1 MSVDSNGGK
10 GFEWSFTDMF
20 SQPSAG
26 QCTEGLG
33 GNCDRGL
40 IGKQCLFG
48 AGLDLALIL

>member
-26 QCTEGLG
+26 QCTEGPG
-33 GNCDRGL
+33 GTWDGGLRG
-40 IGKQCLFG
+40 K
-48 AGLDLALIL
+48 